1 MPGKVPSLVRVS
13 LWQIPQ
19 AWTLMR
25 TWPAAGSG
33 TCRSMISR
41 GPFGRGTWTTRMVD
55 IGYLHGAGY
64 QDREVEAVASRAL
77 SPATTDL
84 DFEVIYSTELTD
96 DVGYTHRP

>member
-33 TCRSMISR
+33 TSRPMISR
-41 GPFGRGTWTTRMVD
+41 GPLGRGTWTTRTVD
-55 IGYLHGAGY
+55 IGYLHAAGY
-64 QDREVEAVASRAL
+64 HGLEADAVPVRVAAA
-77 SPATTDL
+77 PARL
-84 DFEVIYSTELTD
+84 PLPRV
-96 DVGYTHRP
+96 VGLLRRLGQGPPW